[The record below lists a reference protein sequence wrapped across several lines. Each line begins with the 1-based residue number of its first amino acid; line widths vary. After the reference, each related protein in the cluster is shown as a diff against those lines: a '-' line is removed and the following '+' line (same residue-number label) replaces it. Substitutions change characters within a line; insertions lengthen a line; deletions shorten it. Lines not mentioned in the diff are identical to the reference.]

1 MMGVLEAVEKRMF
14 SGALYFRRYLRHG
27 TPRKMIISIFKPY
40 LGRHFDHFCI
50 PVPRYQK
57 TAQIP

>member
-1 MMGVLEAVEKRMF
+1 MGVLVAVEKRMF
-14 SGALYFRRYLRHG
+14 SGGPVFPGYLRRG
-27 TPRKMIISIFKPY
+27 TPRKMIISILKQP

-50 PVPRYQK
+50 TVPRYQK